1 MENKPRMEIVTVY
14 GKKRVGSEKYWKEEE
29 RSDAIA
35 YFKNLIDTTTGA
47 EKEGALNVYV
57 ALLEGLT
64 ICEDTFPYTQIE
76 PHSVRSKADNRVYFL
91 GNVQGQTLSGER
103 EARVIYANQA
113 DAEHVADGLEYI
125 SGEKWEIEK
134 EHGETRVPNYEQL
147 LADVGLSVKSA
158 YTTIEK

>member
-1 MENKPRMEIVTVY
+1 MENKPRMKIVTVY
-14 GKKRVGSEKYWKEEE
+14 GKKDIESERKWKEEE
-29 RSDAIA
+29 RPDAIA
-35 YFKNLIDTTTGA
+35 YFKNIVNTTTGA
-47 EKEGALNVYV
+47 DREGALNVYV

-64 ICEDTFPYTQIE
+64 VCEDTFPYSQIE
-76 PHSVRSKADNRVYFL
+76 PYSVRTKADSRVYFL
-91 GNVQGQTLSGER
+91 GNVLGQTLSGER

-147 LADVGLSVKSA
+147 LADVGLSVKTA
-158 YTTIEK
+158 YVTINK